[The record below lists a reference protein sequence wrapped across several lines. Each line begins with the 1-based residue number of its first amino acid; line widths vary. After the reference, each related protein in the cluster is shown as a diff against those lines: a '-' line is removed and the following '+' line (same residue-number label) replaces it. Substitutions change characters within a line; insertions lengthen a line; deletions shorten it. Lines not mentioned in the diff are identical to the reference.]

1 MGNESKISIKETII
15 VSAKQMGDIEG
26 RIFDRG
32 MPVAALMEKAAGLCF
47 KQVTTLYPLS
57 EVSYVGVIVGPGHNG
72 GDALVI
78 ARELSLAG
86 YRVKVYRPITKL
98 KELTESHA
106 QYVAGLNIP
115 ISEEIDSLQESELI
129 IDGLFGFGLSRPL
142 EGKIAEA
149 VNKLNSWC
157 KNVVSI
163 DLPSGINTDTGEI
176 LGTAVKATHTLCLGL
191 WKRAFFQDEALE
203 YIGKAI
209 KIDFG
214 ITEADIKAII
224 PEGNLI
230 QQITPQLAR
239 QFLPLPRPP
248 VTHKY
253 KQGSLLLICGS
264 RRYGGAAILNAL
276 GARASGV
283 GMLSIAVP
291 ESLRELVISQ
301 LPEALV
307 ISCPETPSGAIDS
320 LPLSDEELGKFD
332 TIGGGSG
339 ITSDARPIIERILG
353 CNCPLVLDADALNI
367 VSRSANNIRDTL
379 HTTAGIRIMTP
390 HLGEF
395 KRLFPDMEHPENRI
409 EIAQQAAQ
417 NSNAI
422 VLLKGAKTIIAHPN
436 NSVWIVPEST
446 PALARGGSGDVLTGL
461 ISGLVAQQTQQKG
474 NELNIFNTVA
484 VAAYWHAQSG
494 IKAANERTQLG
505 VDAFTLSSYLSSIWE
520 G

>member
-1 MGNESKISIKETII
+1 MSNESKINLKETII
-15 VSAKQMGDIEG
+15 VSAKQMQDIEG
-26 RIFDRG
+26 QIFDRG

-47 KQVTTLYPLS
+47 KNITDLYPLS
-57 EVSYVGVIVGPGHNG
+57 KVSHVGVIAGPGHNG
-72 GDALVI
+72 GDALVV
-78 ARELSLAG
+78 ARELSLVG

-98 KELTESHA
+98 KDLTASHA
-106 QYVAGLNIP
+106 RYVASLDIP
-115 ISEEIDSLQESELI
+115 FSEEIDPLEECQLI
-129 IDGLFGFGLSRPL
+129 IDGLFGFGLTRPL

-157 KNVVSI
+157 KAVVSI
-163 DLPSGINTDTGEI
+163 DLPSGINTDTGEV
-176 LGTAVKATHTLCLGL
+176 LGTAVRATHTLCLGL
-191 WKRAFFQDEALE
+191 WKQAFFQDEALE
-203 YIGKAI
+203 YIGKAV

-214 ITEADIKAII
+214 ITEADVRAII
-224 PEGNLI
+224 PEENLV

-239 QFLPLPRPP
+239 QFLPLPRPL

-253 KQGSLLLICGS
+253 QQGSLLLICGS

-283 GMLSIAVP
+283 GMLSVAVP
-291 ESLRELVISQ
+291 ESLRQLVISQ

-320 LPLSDEELGKFD
+320 LPLSDEELAKFD
-332 TIGGGSG
+332 IIGGGSG
-339 ITSDARPIIERILG
+339 ITSDAQPIVERILN

-367 VSRSANNIRDTL
+367 VSQSSDNIQDTL

-395 KRLFPDMEHPENRI
+395 KRLFPEIEHPENRLQ
-409 EIAQQAAQ
+409 IAQQAAKH
-417 NSNAI
+417 SNAI

-461 ISGLVAQQTQQKG
+461 ISGLVAQQKG
-474 NELNIFNTVA
+474 NPAHIFNTVA
-484 VAAYWHAQSG
+484 VAAYWHARAG
-494 IKAANERTQLG
+494 IKAADERTQLG
-505 VDAFTLSSYLSSIWE
+505 VDAFTLSSYLSAVWE
-520 G
+520 D

>member
-1 MGNESKISIKETII
+1 MGNEPKINLKETII
-15 VSAKQMGDIEG
+15 VSARQMRDIEG
-26 RIFDRG
+26 QIFDRG

-47 KQVTTLYPLS
+47 KNITDLYPPS
-57 EVSYVGVIVGPGHNG
+57 KVSHVGVIVGPGHNG

-78 ARELSLAG
+78 ARELSLVG

-98 KELTESHA
+98 KELTASHA
-106 QYVAGLNIP
+106 KYVASLDIP
-115 ISEEIDSLQESELI
+115 FSEEIDTLEECQLI
-129 IDGLFGFGLSRPL
+129 IDGLFGFGLTRPL

-157 KNVVSI
+157 KTVVSI
-163 DLPSGINTDTGEI
+163 DLPSGINTDTGEV
-176 LGTAVKATHTLCLGL
+176 LGTAVRATHTLCLGL

-203 YIGKAI
+203 YMGKAI

-214 ITEADIKAII
+214 ITKADIKAVIR
-224 PEGNLI
+224 EDNLV

-239 QFLPLPRPP
+239 QFLPLPRPL

-253 KQGSLLLICGS
+253 RQGSLLLICGS

-283 GMLSIAVP
+283 GMLSVAVP
-291 ESLRELVISQ
+291 ESLRQLVISQ

-320 LPLSDEELGKFD
+320 LPLSDEELAKFD

-339 ITSDARPIIERILG
+339 ITPDARPIVERILN

-367 VSRSANNIRDTL
+367 VSQLTSNNIQDTL

-395 KRLFPDMEHPENRI
+395 KRLFPDIEHPENRL
-409 EIAQQAAQ
+409 EIAQQAAH

-422 VLLKGAKTIIAHPN
+422 VLLKGAKTIIAHPDS
-436 NSVWIVPEST
+436 SVWIVPEST

-461 ISGLVAQQTQQKG
+461 ISGLVAQQKG
-474 NELNIFNTVA
+474 NKSNIFNTVA
-484 VAAYWHAQSG
+484 VAAYWHARAG
-494 IKAANERTQLG
+494 IKAADERTQLG
-505 VDAFTLSSYLSSIWE
+505 VDAFTLSSYLSAVWE
-520 G
+520 D